1 MVQDMLFSSISIN
14 ELENRIVNRL
24 IIELGAVSTNSNPTP
39 QTDDLITAKQ
49 VSKLLGVSL
58 VSIHKWKKD
67 GKLKFYRFG
76 TRIRF
81 KKSEVLQT
89 DKDKSSKR
97 ANFQ

>member
-24 IIELGAVSTNSNPTP
+24 ITELGAVSTNSNPTP
-39 QTDDLITAKQ
+39 QADDLITAKQ